1 MQKASGKLL
10 KILLSLS
17 LFVSLSATVI
27 GQEKPQPPVKGGSAV
42 EQTKPPIK
50 GGSSVTTEPP
60 QPTIISELKPE
71 KPLVKPTVPRNRG
84 YLSVSAVAGAKV
96 TVNPI
101 LRVQGRPDIKP
112 FTASVGEDGTLTRE
126 DITPGVYMV
135 VIEHEDFL
143 PYRESV
149 VIKAGAVTPIN
160 AIVKLTPLYG
170 EIAIAIDQKDVQI
183 LLDGKKW
190 DPEKVKVDDSGKI
203 TLLKVPVGKHQ
214 LKVSKEGYDD
224 AIDDVIVEPGKR
236 TPAVVTLARS
246 SVTMTIKSLPN
257 SQVYIDNM
265 EKGMVQPD
273 GVLIIPGLTP
283 ATHTMRVSHE
293 GYETVEK
300 TLQLTLT
307 DRHPVETIELTPV
320 AESGE
325 VSENFATG
333 TTKWMVPAN
342 WKLDQRGL
350 HISGDQPGLFKG
362 TAEKRNH
369 NNYRDFDLDFDVRF
383 TNGRGAAWVVRAKDK
398 DNYYLFELTT
408 AHSGAKRLFN
418 FYLCRNGQCNLK
430 DSQKVVE
437 MLEKPDDSYH
447 IKLEARGARFIHK
460 IRVLSTPRSDDP
472 QPLGTFQDSTFSH
485 GGIGF
490 RSVNGAEMLL
500 QNLVIIPVK
509 RTDNKAQR

>member
-1 MQKASGKLL
+1 MQTASGKLL
-10 KILLSLS
+10 KVLLNLS
-17 LFVSLSATVI
+17 LFVSLSVTVI
-27 GQEKPQPPVKGGSAV
+27 GQDKQQPPVKGGSAV
-42 EQTKPPIK
+42 EQAKPPIK

-60 QPTIISELKPE
+60 QPTSIPEVKPE
-71 KPLVKPTVPRNRG
+71 KPLPKPTVPRHRG

-96 TVNPI
+96 TINPI
-101 LRVQGRPDIKP
+101 LRVQGRSDIKP
-112 FTASVGEDGTLTRE
+112 FSGSVDEDGTLIRE

-135 VIEHEDFL
+135 AIEHEDFL

-160 AIVKLTPLYG
+160 AILKLTPLYG
-170 EIAIAIDQKDVQI
+170 EISIASDQKDVHI

-190 DPEKVKVDDSGKI
+190 DPEKVRVDDSGKI
-203 TLLKVPVGKHQ
+203 TLLKVPFGKHK
-214 LKVSKEGYDD
+214 LKVSKDGYDD
-224 AIDDVIVEPGKR
+224 AIDEVNVEPGKR
-236 TPAVVTLARS
+236 TPVAVKLARS
-246 SVTMTIKSLPN
+246 SVTLTIKSLPN
-257 SQVYIDNM
+257 SQVYINNM
-265 EKGMVQPD
+265 EKGVVQPD
-273 GVLIIPGLTP
+273 GVLIIPGLQP
-283 ATHTMRVSHE
+283 STHTLRVSLE
-293 GYETVEK
+293 GHETVEK

-307 DRHPVETIELTPV
+307 DRHPVESIELTPL

-325 VSENFATG
+325 VSENFTTG
-333 TTKWMVPAN
+333 ITKWIVPAN

-362 TAEKRNH
+362 TAEKRSH

-383 TNGRGAAWVVRAKDK
+383 TNGRGVSWVVRAKDK

-408 AHSGAKRLFN
+408 AQSGAKRLFN

-437 MLEKPDDSYH
+437 VLEKPNDSYH
-447 IKLEARGARFIHK
+447 IKLEARGPRFVHK

-472 QPLGTFQDSTFSH
+472 QPLGTFQDDTFSH

-490 RSVNGAEMLL
+490 RTVNGAEILL

-509 RTDNKAQR
+509 RMDDKAQK